1 MEHIHT
7 ETSEPTTISATA
19 AESSASSSPPPP
31 QATRCRA
38 CPPEGDEEKRQR
50 AFADALGDLGFG
62 LRLAM
67 DAVDKLCLFC
77 DVQNPSIASSVKPAA
92 DDAEPNT
99 DRMPP
104 IAADVEGQG
113 SEDDHVAPIAFRSD
127 GVMMLHSK
135 WLPKSER
142 KGRPLWKGIVLSG
155 VEAELV
161 KNHLDSSAHEGASKL
176 VAAMRRGK

>member
-67 DAVDKLCLFC
+67 DAVDKLCLLY
-77 DVQNPSIASSVKPAA
+77 DVQKPSIASSIKPVA
-92 DDAEPNT
+92 DDAEPPT
-99 DRMPP
+99 DRTPP
-104 IAADVEGQG
+104 AVGTDGQG

>member
-7 ETSEPTTISATA
+7 ETSAQTTISTTA
-19 AESSASSSPPPP
+19 AESPASVSLPPA
-31 QATRCRA
+31 QATRSTA
-38 CPPEGDEEKRQR
+38 CPPEGDEEKRQQ
-50 AFADALGDLGFG
+50 AFTDALGDLGFG

-67 DAVDKLCLFC
+67 DAVDKLCLLY
-77 DVQNPSIASSVKPAA
+77 DVQKPSIASSIKPVA
-92 DDAEPNT
+92 DDAEPPT
-99 DRMPP
+99 DRTPP
-104 IAADVEGQG
+104 AVGTDSQG
-113 SEDDHVAPIAFRSD
+113 SDDDHVAPIAFRSD